1 MEGFFFKSTKLV
13 GTGIR
18 GSLEKQELNNNGLFD
33 RWSGDQWGVC
43 GRMVGVVNGQPKHK
57 EKKALGLGLVPCK

>member
-1 MEGFFFKSTKLV
+1 
-13 GTGIR
+13 
-18 GSLEKQELNNNGLFD
+18 LFD